1 MLTQKKCDR
10 LNFMDRETLKKMSKT
25 KKIVISVFLTFIF
38 LCVCLMTFLH
48 SKLNR
53 INRVDTS
60 DIDMVSPEDETFET
74 DGSLAQEGTKTD
86 EVDVFW
92 NNVDMDI
99 MRDEN
104 VHNIL
109 LIGQDRRS
117 GEGRQR
123 SDAMII
129 CSINKNNGKLIL
141 TSLMRDMYVPIP
153 GYSDNRINAAYQL
166 GGMPLL
172 NQVILEC
179 FGIEIDGNIE
189 VDFDGFVEALSY
201 VGNLKIELSANEVTY
216 LNKMKNWK
224 FKEGVNELTPE
235 QALAYSRMRYT
246 GNSDWERT
254 DRQRRVIMAA
264 LDNVKGM
271 KFMELV
277 TLADQILP
285 CITTDMSNSEIF
297 GYIYTVVV
305 HRITGT
311 ESHRIPVQDTYTM
324 ETIKNMK
331 VLVPDLAENSRYL
344 KLYIYGR

>member
-1 MLTQKKCDR
+1 MLSHKKYDR
-10 LNFMDRETLKKMSKT
+10 LKFMEDKIIKKMSKT
-25 KKIVISVFLTFIF
+25 KKIVISVLAIFIL
-38 LCVCLMTFLH
+38 LCIGLMTFLH

-53 INRVDTS
+53 INRIDAS
-60 DIDMVSPEDETFET
+60 DIEMVSPGEETFET
-74 DGSLAQEGTKTD
+74 DDGLLQEGAKTD
-86 EVDVFW
+86 EIDVFW

-109 LIGQDRRS
+109 LIGQDRRK

-201 VGNLKIELSANEVTY
+201 VGNLKIELKPDEVEY
-216 LNKMKNWK
+216 LSGMRGWK

-235 QALAYSRMRYT
+235 QALIYSRMRYV

-271 KFMELV
+271 KFMELAG
-277 TLADQILP
+277 LADKILP
-285 CITTDMSNSEIF
+285 CIKTDMSNSEIL

-305 HRITGT
+305 NRIVET
-311 ESHRIPVQDTYTM
+311 ESHRIPVQDTYAAK
-324 ETIKNMK
+324 TINNMK

-344 KLYIYGR
+344 KLYIYGK

>member
-1 MLTQKKCDR
+1 MEKDDIRKI
-10 LNFMDRETLKKMSKT
+10 SKT
-25 KKIVISVFLTFIF
+25 KKVLIAVFALF
-38 LCVCLMTFLH
+38 LLICIGLMAFLH

-53 INRVDTS
+53 INRIDES
-60 DIDMVSPEDETFET
+60 DIEMVSPEDETFET
-74 DGSLAQEGTKTD
+74 DGGLTQEETGSD
-86 EVDVFW
+86 EEDIFW

-109 LIGQDRRS
+109 LIGQDRRD

-129 CSINKNNGKLIL
+129 CSINKKSGKLVL

-153 GYSDNRINAAYQL
+153 GYSDNRINAAYQF

-172 NQVILEC
+172 DQVIEDC
-179 FGIEIDGNIE
+179 FGIVIDGNVE
-189 VDFDGFVEALSY
+189 VDFNGFIEALTYVGNIKIDLNAEEVEALNRSSKKK
-201 VGNLKIELSANEVTY
+201 LKA
-216 LNKMKNWK
+216 
-224 FKEGVNELTPE
+224 GVNELTPE
-235 QALAYSRMRYT
+235 QALAYARMRYV

-254 DRQRRVIMAA
+254 DRQRRVVMAA
-264 LDNVKGM
+264 LDNIKGM
-271 KFMELV
+271 NFMELIE
-277 TLADQILP
+277 LADNILP

-305 HRITGT
+305 NRITSA
-311 ESHRIPVQDTYTM
+311 ESHRIPVDNTYT
-324 ETIKNMK
+324 TKKIKNMQ

-344 KLYIYGR
+344 KLYIYGRQ